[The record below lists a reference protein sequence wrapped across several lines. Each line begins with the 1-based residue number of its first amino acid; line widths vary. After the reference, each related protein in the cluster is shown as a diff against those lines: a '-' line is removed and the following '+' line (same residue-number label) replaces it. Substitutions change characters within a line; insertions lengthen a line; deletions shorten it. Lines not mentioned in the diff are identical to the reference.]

1 MSTSTEQLTCK
12 TAARQAVAVLR
23 THRHH
28 GDGSTEVLA
37 ALAEGLRQQLATAP
51 TEVQVET
58 VAHMLI
64 TSHRA
69 WTEYVDGLT
78 EDLGRIGS
86 DWEQVA
92 KDLRKAISRVGGEL
106 RLEGVLG

>member
-1 MSTSTEQLTCK
+1 MSTSTEHLTGR
-12 TAARQAVAVLR
+12 TTARQNVAVLR
-23 THRHH
+23 AHCHQ
-28 GDGSTEVLA
+28 GDGNAEALA
-37 ALAEGLRQQLATAP
+37 ALAEDLRRQLATAP
-51 TEVQVET
+51 TEVQVKT

-69 WTEYVDGLT
+69 WTEYVDSLT
-78 EDLGRIGS
+78 RDKERIGS

-92 KDLRKAISRVGGEL
+92 KDLRKAMARVGGEL